1 MNKMYDEGIDIIKNI
16 DWIKEEDKMIFY
28 GFIEYL
34 KQRKI

>member
-1 MNKMYDEGIDIIKNI
+1 MNKMYNEGIDIIKNNG
-16 DWIKEEDKMIFY
+16 WIKEEDKIIIY